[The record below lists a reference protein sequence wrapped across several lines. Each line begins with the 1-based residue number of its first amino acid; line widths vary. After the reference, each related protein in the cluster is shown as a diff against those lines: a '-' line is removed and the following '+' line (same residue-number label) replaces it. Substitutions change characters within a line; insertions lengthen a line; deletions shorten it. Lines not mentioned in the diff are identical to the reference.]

1 MSGSVLPLGPSAL
14 VPALEGDG
22 RRMTV
27 HTAQGRKQ
35 GEPWRP
41 EGEAGAAQ
49 SSRLGSGKA
58 FWILKDE

>member
-1 MSGSVLPLGPSAL
+1 MSGSVLPLGRSTL

-22 RRMTV
+22 HRVTV

-35 GEPWRP
+35 GELQRP

-49 SSRLGSGKA
+49 SFWLGSGKA